1 MVIGLWG
8 PWYVLSVIC
17 GGLVVCGGQWYVEVS
32 GMRGQWYVVVSAMWG
47 QWYGVFEVSGIFEV
61 SSM

>member
-1 MVIGLWG
+1 M
-8 PWYVLSVIC
+8 IC

-47 QWYGVFEVSGIFEV
+47 SGMGYLRSV
-61 SSM
+61 VYLGSVAYLRGQ